1 VRLVTN
7 ASPLI
12 FLAKIKLLP
21 MLRSCFLQVLAPPAV
36 VAETRLDLPGFIEC
50 RELSEIGHA
59 FVRGAIGTLHRG
71 EVEAIVLAREQ
82 GIALVA
88 IDDKAA
94 RSRASEMGLR
104 PIGTLGLIVLAQRL
118 GHLDASTAMTKV
130 DELVDIHGL
139 YLSSHVRRQI
149 RSQLGGSFTGTV
161 KR

>member
-1 VRLVTN
+1 
-7 ASPLI
+7 
-12 FLAKIKLLP
+12 
-21 MLRSCFLQVLAPPAV
+21 LQVLAPPAV

-82 GIALVA
+82 GIDLVA

-94 RSRASEMGLR
+94 RSKASQMSLR

-118 GHLDASTAMTKV
+118 GHLDPSTAMTKV

-139 YLSSHVRRQI
+139 YLSSHVRRQV
-149 RSQLGGSFTGTV
+149 RSQLRGSFKGTA